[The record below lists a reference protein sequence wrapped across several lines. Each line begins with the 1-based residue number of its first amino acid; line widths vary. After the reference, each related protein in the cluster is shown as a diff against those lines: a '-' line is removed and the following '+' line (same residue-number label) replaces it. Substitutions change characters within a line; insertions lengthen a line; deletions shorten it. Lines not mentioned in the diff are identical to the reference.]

1 MTVSMEKN
9 GNVSGIITVSL
20 NQEDYQDKVNKD
32 LKAIGQKHPVHGFR
46 AGKVPMG
53 ILNKLYGKQV
63 LADVINRQTVDA
75 LFKYIEDNKLAI
87 LGEPLSANEAKE
99 IDFDATEF
107 TFSFEVGFAPE
118 FEVKVDKD
126 MTIPYYTIKVDD
138 DMVKRQ
144 DDAFVRRFGSQ
155 VPGEEVDETA
165 LVKGSVVEL
174 ADGAVKEGGLNVE
187 KTIISMEYIHAD
199 EKSKFLGK
207 KVGDKVVFNP
217 KHAAND
223 NAAELASMLNIEK
236 ETAEAIEGD
245 FEFTIS
251 EIIVLKLAEKNQDY
265 FNQVFGEDKVHNEE
279 EYTNALREMI
289 ANQLMLD
296 SNYRFTIDAENAL
309 KAAAGELELPTE
321 FLKKWLV
328 KTNEKITE
336 ENVNEEYDRMVPAAQ
351 MQLIKEKVVE
361 NFGIKVEEEDL
372 MREAK
377 MLAAQ
382 QFAQYGMHNVPEEY
396 IEKYAQDFLDK
407 KEYRQNLLGKA
418 VDNKLFAAIKEA
430 VTIDNKEVTVDEFNK
445 LFA

>member
-1 MTVSMEKN
+1 MTVSMEKT

-20 NQEDYQDKVNKD
+20 TQEDYQDKVNKD

-53 ILNKLYGKQV
+53 ILKKLYGKQV

-75 LFKYIEDNKLAI
+75 LFKYIEDNKLAV

-99 IDFDATEF
+99 IDFDATEY
-107 TFSFEVGFAPE
+107 TFSFEVGLAPE

-138 DMVKRQ
+138 EMVKRQ
-144 DDAFVRRFGSQ
+144 DDAFLRRFGSQ

-174 ADGAVKEGGLNVE
+174 AKEDGISTE
-187 KTIISMEYIHAD
+187 KTIISMEYISAD
-199 EKSKFLGK
+199 EKAKFIGK

-217 KHAAND
+217 KAAAND

-236 ETAEAIEGD
+236 EAAEAIEGD
-245 FEFTIS
+245 FEFTIN

-279 EYTNALREMI
+279 EYANALREMI

-296 SNYRFTIDAENAL
+296 SNYRFTIDAENAM
-309 KAAAGELELPTE
+309 KTAAGELEMPAE

-328 KTNEKITE
+328 KTNNNITE
-336 ENVNEEYDRMVPAAQ
+336 ENVNEEYDRMMPSAQ
-351 MQLIKEKVVE
+351 MQLIKEKIVE

-372 MREAK
+372 KREAK
-377 MLAAQ
+377 LLAAQ

-396 IEKYAQDFLDK
+396 IEKFAQDFLDK

-418 VDNKLFAAIKEA
+418 VDNKLFAAVKEA